1 MQVGHASSDGSRR
14 EVPAGPAAVALAATP
29 EALFILEGIPTFQPN
44 RARTHVLERV
54 DPSALTVINDVRTR
68 GLTTDLAVDG
78 DSIWVVATNGV
89 LTTYDAGSLTV
100 RDERQLEGGGAARV
114 VVSREALWVLNST
127 VSDDGAT
134 VLLLHRLDRA
144 SLGDEQII
152 TIPDAISDADLALG
166 DRVWVGAGRADASG
180 QGKLYA
186 FGLDGSAY
194 DPVTIARPVALSAG
208 ARWLWVASGDGSVEA
223 VSVNLEGRLA
233 PLTVGQGAT
242 DLAVVG
248 TVVWIASD
256 QLVILAEP

>member
-1 MQVGHASSDGSRR
+1 M
-14 EVPAGPAAVALAATP
+14 
-29 EALFILEGIPTFQPN
+29 
-44 RARTHVLERV
+44 
-54 DPSALTVINDVRTR
+54 
-68 GLTTDLAVDG
+68 
-78 DSIWVVATNGV
+78 
-89 LTTYDAGSLTV
+89 
-100 RDERQLEGGGAARV
+100 
-114 VVSREALWVLNST
+114 VSREALWVLNST